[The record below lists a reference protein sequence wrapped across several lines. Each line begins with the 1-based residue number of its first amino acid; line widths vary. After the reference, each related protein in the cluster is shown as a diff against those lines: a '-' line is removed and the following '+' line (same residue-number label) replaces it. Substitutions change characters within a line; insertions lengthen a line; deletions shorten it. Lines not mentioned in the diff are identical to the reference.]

1 MPIPSTTRSTC
12 PGTQP
17 RRGRAHQT
25 IATLLLLALAAGF
38 VTAASAAAD
47 SPDARRLSALH
58 ATLAPRLAQSVFQ
71 RPLIIESSEQGDLA
85 RGEVFALLP
94 HRFADVAQAL
104 QRPAQWCQVLELHLN
119 VKRCTAAP
127 GTVTLHLGTKREQPL
142 ERAHPLALT
151 FTLEAQEPDLLKVAL
166 RARQGPL
173 GTRDYEILLEA
184 VPAGPGS
191 TFMHFGYQVGTSTLA
206 RWAMQ
211 GYLMT
216 VGRDKVGFSADPADG
231 RPGTIRGARAA
242 VERNAM
248 RYQLAIEAYLATP
261 GQPEPAAAERRA
273 AAWFDATE
281 QFAKQLH
288 ELDREDYLAM
298 KRREL
303 HSSAQPR
310 ERTATAP

>member
-1 MPIPSTTRSTC
+1 MPIPSTTRQTC

-17 RRGRAHQT
+17 RRARAYRA
-25 IATLLLLALAAGF
+25 IATLLLALAAGF
-38 VTAASAAAD
+38 APAASAAAD
-47 SPDARRLSALH
+47 SADARRLGALH

-71 RPLIIESSEQGDLA
+71 RPLIIESTEQGDLA
-85 RGEVFALLP
+85 RGEVYALLP
-94 HRFADVAQAL
+94 HRFEDVAQGL
-104 QRPAQWCQVLELHLN
+104 QRPAQWCRVLELHLN
-119 VKRCTAAP
+119 VKRCAAGP

-142 ERAHPLALT
+142 ERAHPLTLT
-151 FTLEAQEPDLLKVAL
+151 FTQEAQEPDLLKVAL

-248 RYQLAIEAYLATP
+248 RYQLAIEAYLATL
-261 GQPEPAAAERRA
+261 GQPEPAAADRRL

-310 ERTATAP
+310 AQTATAP